1 MTNFMISIYNWL
13 VFRKRNG
20 LFLLRGTSWMFQ
32 VQFRFIRKCEPN
44 EYVGCFLAFLYD
56 TVRLAVFMW
65 VEPCEMLDYS
75 FGGSCLSGCT
85 SFVMSVALWR
95 VSGVMMCQ
103 WRYDVP
109 VALWCVSGVM
119 MCQWRYDVSVA
130 VWCVSGVMMCQW
142 PYDVSVALWC
152 VSGVMMCQWRYDVSV
167 AVWCV
172 SGVMM
177 WLGQMSL
184 LDQDQYTVANWRHVS
199 LQQNVR
205 LILPYTGNTR
215 RDFCEAKKW

>member
-130 VWCVSGVMMCQW
+130 VWCVSGVMM
-142 PYDVSVALWC
+142 
-152 VSGVMMCQWRYDVSV
+152 
-167 AVWCV
+167 
-172 SGVMM
+172 